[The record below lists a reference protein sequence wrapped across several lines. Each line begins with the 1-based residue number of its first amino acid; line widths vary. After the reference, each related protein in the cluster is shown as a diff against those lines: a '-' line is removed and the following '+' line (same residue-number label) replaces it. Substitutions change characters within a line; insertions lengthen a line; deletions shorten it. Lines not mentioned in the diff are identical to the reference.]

1 MRQQAAARLGHLTSL
16 DLIRGF
22 VAVGRR
28 MSVTLAA
35 EDLFL
40 TQSAVSRQVRTL
52 EEMVG
57 VKLLV
62 RGHRSISFTPEGERL
77 FRTADVAVTQLQ
89 EVIGA
94 IQVDVAA
101 RPVTITTAIGVAGL
115 WLMPRLGDFLRQHP
129 NVDLRIAA
137 INQLSDLR
145 ADGLDL
151 AIRYGP
157 RQDAPTGAV
166 RLFDE
171 TVAPVAHPS
180 LGLSI
185 LETQAQLEEQVLLEF
200 EDAYRPWLRWSER
213 LSCQGWGD
221 VKPKGVLRYNQYD
234 QMIHAAIGG
243 QGVALGRL
251 ELIDLMLADGRLAIV
266 DLPRPGPPTANAY
279 WLIRTPSSSRREVEE
294 VVRWITEEA
303 RRSPVELAASF

>member
-1 MRQQAAARLGHLTSL
+1 MRRQAAARLGHLSSL

-52 EEMVG
+52 EGMLG

-77 FRTADVAVTQLQ
+77 FRSADLAVKQLQ

-94 IQVDVAA
+94 IRVDVAT

-115 WLMPRLGDFLRQHP
+115 WLMPRLGDFLNQHP
-129 NVDLRIAA
+129 HVDVRIAA

-180 LGLSI
+180 LGLSVFKNQ
-185 LETQAQLEEQVLLEF
+185 EELEEQVLLEF
-200 EDAYRPWLRWSER
+200 EDAYRPWLRWSEW

-221 VKPKGVLRYNQYD
+221 LKPKSVLRYNQYD

-266 DLPRPGPPTANAY
+266 NLPRPGPLTANVY
-279 WLIRTPSSSRREVEE
+279 WLIRTHSPTRLEVEQ
-294 VVRWITEEA
+294 VVRWITDEA
-303 RRSPVELAASF
+303 AKVTR